1 MIRPWISLTL
11 LALTFQPATPGVTLD
26 RGMAAPALLRADPP
40 SGAALRQSPR
50 TVDLLFSTPLDAR
63 RSFVSVI
70 SDAMDLVN
78 SPATVTGRR
87 HDELRVA
94 LPKLPAGPYAVVWTA
109 VTPGGAV
116 AHRSYLFTVGSL
128 GPPLLPNRP
137 VELTQQV
144 NGLSVTLRAPSDRV
158 AHQTYTITVGVGG
171 RPVDGARVELTGR
184 SLDMDMGET
193 EATARAAGHGR
204 YVATLDVVM
213 ALDWQVTVTIRADRH
228 AARAVFTY
236 LAHY

>member
-1 MIRPWISLTL
+1 MRRTRIGLTL
-11 LALTFQPATPGVTLD
+11 LALTFQTATADVAPRTGV
-26 RGMAAPALLRADPP
+26 AVPSLLRANPP

-50 TVDLLFSTPLDAR
+50 MVDLLFSTPLDAR

-87 HDELRVA
+87 HDELRAA

-109 VTPGGAV
+109 VTTGGAV

-137 VELTQQV
+137 FDLTQRV
-144 NGLSVTLRAPSDRV
+144 DGFSVTLRAPSDRV
-158 AHQTYTITVGVGG
+158 AHQTYTIMIGAGG

-193 EATARAAGHGR
+193 EATARATGQGR
-204 YVATLDVVM
+204 YTATLDVVM
-213 ALDWQVTVTIRADRH
+213 ALDWQVTVTIH
-228 AARAVFTY
+228 AGRRVARAVFTY
-236 LAHY
+236 MAHY

>member
-1 MIRPWISLTL
+1 MIRPWIGLTL
-11 LALTFQPATPGVTLD
+11 LALTFQPAAP
-26 RGMAAPALLRADPP
+26 RAAPVRGVAVPTLLHADPP

-50 TVDLLFSTPLDAR
+50 MVDLLFSTPLDAR

-78 SPATVTGRR
+78 SPATVAGRG
-87 HDELRVA
+87 HDELRAA

-109 VTPGGAV
+109 VTPGGAI

-128 GPPLLPNRP
+128 GPPILPNRP
-137 VELTQQV
+137 VDLTQQV
-144 NGLSVTLRAPSDRV
+144 AGFSVTLRAPSDRV
-158 AHQTYTITVGVGG
+158 AHQTYTITLGAGG

-204 YVATLDVVM
+204 YVATMDVAM
-213 ALDWQVTVTIRADRH
+213 ALDWQVTVTVRAAQR

-236 LAHY
+236 MAHY

>member
-1 MIRPWISLTL
+1 ML
-11 LALTFQPATPGVTLD
+11 LHAN
-26 RGMAAPALLRADPP
+26 PP

-70 SDAMDLVN
+70 SDAMDLLN
-78 SPATVTGRR
+78 SPATVTGRG
-87 HDELRVA
+87 HDELRAA

-137 VELTQQV
+137 VDLTQQV
-144 NGLSVTLRAPSDRV
+144 DGFSVTLRAPSDRV
-158 AHQTYTITVGVGG
+158 AHQTYTIMVGAGG

-193 EATARAAGHGR
+193 ETTAHAAGHGR

-213 ALDWQVTVTIRADRH
+213 ALDWQVTVTIRAGH
-228 AARAVFTY
+228 STARAVFTY
-236 LAHY
+236 MAHY

>member
-1 MIRPWISLTL
+1 MIRPWIGLTL
-11 LALTFQPATPGVTLD
+11 LALTLQPAPHTIALD
-26 RGMAAPALLRADPP
+26 RSVAAPVLLRANPP
-40 SGAALRQSPR
+40 SGTALRQSPR

-70 SDAMDLVN
+70 SDAMDLLN
-78 SPATVTGRR
+78 SPATVTGRS
-87 HDELRVA
+87 HDELRAA
-94 LPKLPAGPYAVVWTA
+94 LPKLLAGPYAVVWTA
-109 VTPGGAV
+109 VTPSGAV

-137 VELTQQV
+137 VDLTQQV
-144 NGLSVTLRAPSDRV
+144 DGFSVTLRAPSDRV
-158 AHQTYTITVGVGG
+158 AHQTYTIMVGAGG

-193 EATARAAGHGR
+193 ETTAHAAGHGR
-204 YVATLDVVM
+204 YVATMDVVM
-213 ALDWQVTVTIRADRH
+213 ALDWQVTVTIRTSRR

-236 LAHY
+236 MAHY

>member
-1 MIRPWISLTL
+1 MIRPWIGLTL
-11 LALTFQPATPGVTLD
+11 LALTFQPAAPDAALGRGV
-26 RGMAAPALLRADPP
+26 AVPSLLRADPP

-78 SPATVTGRR
+78 SSATVAGRR
-87 HDELRVA
+87 HDELRAA
-94 LPKLPAGPYAVVWTA
+94 LPKLPSGPYAVVWTA
-109 VTPGGAV
+109 VTPSGSV

-128 GPPLLPNRP
+128 GPPLLPNHP
-137 VELTQQV
+137 VDLTQQV
-144 NGLSVTLRAPSDRV
+144 DGFSVTLRAPSDRV
-158 AHQTYTITVGVGG
+158 AHQTYTITLGAGG
-171 RPVDGARVELTGR
+171 CPVDGARVELTGR

-193 EATARAAGHGR
+193 EATARAAGQGR

-213 ALDWQVTVTIRADRH
+213 ALDWQVTVTIRAGRH